1 MEESGNTKAI
11 QPDTPKT
18 SSFRLELPP
27 CCNSTWA
34 AVDVSLSSAQ
44 CPIPFPLG
52 TSSWLG
58 TCTVADGTAKF
69 SFQPDQLPGGV
80 CNRARHTLELAY
92 GKWEPPLVPAAEALV
107 TLRPLWKAH
116 CPAQVS
122 CRLLPAEGATSSHPQ
137 EWMSLTPAPPTS
149 TQGQDLSPSWGAAA
163 APPNPSYHRD
173 KPLEERPRRII
184 RTQHRKNYSS
194 KSHFYL
200 LCSPLPR
207 GISSGHSSWQ
217 LLKQTWCSAAEGFL
231 KIQSE

>member
-80 CNRARHTLELAY
+80 CNRARQTLELAY
-92 GKWEPPLVPAAEALV
+92 GKWEPPLVPASEALV

-137 EWMSLTPAPPTS
+137 EWMSFILPPPPKGRIWAPAEEQQQPHQTPRTTGTNPWKRG
-149 TQGQDLSPSWGAAA
+149 QGELPEHNTGRITALKVIFTYSALPSPEELALGTAAGSCSNKPGA
-163 APPNPSYHRD
+163 RLQ
-173 KPLEERPRRII
+173 K
-184 RTQHRKNYSS
+184 
-194 KSHFYL
+194 
-200 LCSPLPR
+200 
-207 GISSGHSSWQ
+207 
-217 LLKQTWCSAAEGFL
+217 GF
-231 KIQSE
+231 